1 MSDDSDLNASQ
12 QKARLR
18 WRCRRGMRELDQ
30 AMLAYLEEH
39 WDSAGEEER
48 GIFEELLDLQEP
60 VLYACVTGKTP
71 AGVPAASNDP
81 HHKHT
86 EVRYQ
91 AVIDKISTSLVSRNT
106 KAPAT

>member
-1 MSDDSDLNASQ
+1 
-12 QKARLR
+12 
-18 WRCRRGMRELDQ
+18 MRELDQ

-39 WDSAGEEER
+39 WDSASEDER
-48 GIFEELLDLQEP
+48 AVFEELLELQEP

-81 HHKHT
+81 HHMHT

-91 AVIDKISTSLVSRNT
+91 PVIDKISASLVSRNST
-106 KAPAT
+106 RPAT